1 MLDPKKLR
9 QSIDEIANNLA
20 RRGFKFDTEAYVNLN
35 DDRKKLQIENEDL
48 KSKRNSISRDIG
60 MAKSKGD
67 DTGDL
72 MKSSEEINTALS
84 ENESQLNEILSKM
97 REIELGLP
105 NILMKTVPDGKDE
118 TSNELIRSWGEKTV
132 FDFEPKDHIELGN
145 NLGLLDLDKASEI
158 SGSRFSVLNGKLATL
173 QRALIQFMLDL
184 HTDKHAYEEFYVPYI
199 VNGQSLIGTSQ
210 LPKFESDLFK
220 IDSDKSY
227 YLIPTAEVPLTNL
240 FGNKITDASSLPRKL
255 VAHTPC
261 FRSEAGNYG
270 KDTKGMIRQ
279 HQFEKVELVKFV
291 HPEESD
297 KALEDL
303 TDNAAQLLDKLEL
316 SYRKVVL
323 CTGDLGF
330 SSAKTIDL
338 EVWLPSQNCFREIS
352 SCSNFRDFQARRINV
367 KVKNSKNKYIPHTL
381 NGSALA
387 VGRTLVAILENNYV
401 EGEGV
406 HVPTVLSKYL
416 DFSLI
421 EEKN

>member
-1 MLDPKKLR
+1 MQEKF
-9 QSIDEIANNLA
+9 NLA
-20 RRGFKFDTEAYVNLN
+20 KT
-35 DDRKKLQIENEDL
+35 KLSDL
-48 KSKRNSISRDIG
+48 LLSI
-60 MAKSKGD
+60 
-67 DTGDL
+67 
-72 MKSSEEINTALS
+72 
-84 ENESQLNEILSKM
+84 
-97 REIELGLP
+97 P
-105 NILMKTVPDGKDE
+105 NIPDDDVPIG
-118 TSNELIRSWGEKTV
+118 SNEEANIVVSESIYTQKSDGLDHTQIGELIDGV
-132 FDFEPKDHIELGN
+132 DFN
-145 NLGLLDLDKASEI
+145 KATLI
-158 SGSRFSVLNGKLATL
+158 SGARFVVLKGKVAKL
-173 QRALIQFMLDL
+173 QRALIQFMLDE
-184 HTDKHAYEEFYVPYI
+184 AENNGYQEQYVPYI
-199 VNGQSLIGTSQ
+199 VNTESLIGTGQ
-210 LPKFESDLFK
+210 LPKFEEDQFK
-220 IDSDKSY
+220 VDENK

-240 FGNKITDASSLPRKL
+240 LRDSTLNESDLPVKL
-255 VAHTPC
+255 TAHTPC